1 MKLLVTGG
9 LGFIGSNFISNIL
22 KKYENYEI
30 INVDNESIGSN
41 HNNISNLKNSQNY
54 FFVKGSIT
62 DKKLMSKLINDCDV
76 VINFAAE
83 SHVDR
88 SISNP
93 KPFIDSNIL
102 GVFNKVSKEKFIK
115 EDKVNICY
123 SDQDILV
130 KDARGYLK
138 NLHLAQI
145 LHFADI
151 KSHEKVLHIG
161 GLTGYLSVLI
171 SKLCNEI
178 YITDNDEE
186 CVKKITNNLKDNDI
200 KNGYVFKQN
209 FRDGLE
215 NTAPY
220 NLIVIDCPQYEL
232 NLDLLNQLH
241 DGGKIIYI
249 EKINEELSKGYRI
262 TKMNDNYAKDFLFD
276 VFSNFYLV
284 KKEEVF
290 SF

>member
-1 MKLLVTGG
+1 M
-9 LGFIGSNFISNIL
+9 N
-22 KKYENYEI
+22 
-30 INVDNESIGSN
+30 
-41 HNNISNLKNSQNY
+41 
-54 FFVKGSIT
+54 
-62 DKKLMSKLINDCDV
+62 
-76 VINFAAE
+76 INFAKNRE
-83 SHVDR
+83 VMIENQLRPNKITNLD
-88 SISNP
+88 
-93 KPFIDSNIL
+93 IL
-102 GVFNKVSKEKFIK
+102 GVFNKVPKEKFIN

-171 SKLCNEI
+171 SKLCNKI

-186 CVKKITNNLKDNDI
+186 FVKKITNNLKDNDI